1 MRPPKVSIRQW
12 DYIYKLGLDT
22 DYKQWGRLLTSRFMD
37 QLDRCADDSTR
48 KVLLGLYDGKASKG
62 SKGIPGR
69 KASVQSIAD
78 HRPRRIPQKAHS
90 YVEPAER
97 VVLLMQLATG
107 KR

>member
-1 MRPPKVSIRQW
+1 MKGSADPRRRF
-12 DYIYKLGLDT
+12 YRTHFGLKRRDT
-22 DYKQWGRLLTSRFMD
+22 LTELFMD

-62 SKGIPGR
+62 SKGVPGR

-78 HRPRRIPQKAHS
+78 HRPRRIPKKTHS
-90 YVEPAER
+90 HVEPAER